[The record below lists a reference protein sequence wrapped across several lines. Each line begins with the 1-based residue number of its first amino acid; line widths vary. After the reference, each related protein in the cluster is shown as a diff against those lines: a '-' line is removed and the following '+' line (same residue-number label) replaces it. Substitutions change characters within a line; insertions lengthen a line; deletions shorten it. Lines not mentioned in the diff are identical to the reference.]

1 MPSYAKINVQLN
13 LSASVNPETGN
24 NYLADV
30 LDSVRNMFLTCSFT
44 RIGVSGSVTDL
55 STLPAPTLANTLIA
69 YDVFAFNDS
78 WQATHPLYV
87 RVNYRT
93 GVHRASPCF
102 LVEMGSQI
110 NVSGSIISDDKLSGE
125 TISAAGSTAVNEGSS
140 SIYASGDGSYI
151 SSLLCPT
158 NANTNQVFVCER
170 FYDQFGQ
177 PTGSGFHFLTSGYS
191 GEAILR
197 QSATL
202 YGQSP
207 PTAETRTAVVIRPS
221 RVPAIYDG
229 NLVLGMVTPFVGK
242 PMFPSRNLLMGE
254 STTFTSTYQTVNYTM
269 YGTSSVYMN
278 AGNNLSQANN
288 HNVYSN
294 SRWLVRI

>member
-1 MPSYAKINVQLN
+1 MPSYSKIDVQLN

-30 LDSVRNMFLTCSFT
+30 LGSVRDMFLTCSFT
-44 RIGVSGSVTDL
+44 RVEVTGSVTDL
-55 STLPAPTLANTLIA
+55 NTLPAPTLANTLIA

-87 RVNYRT
+87 RANYRT
-93 GVHRASPCF
+93 GINRNAVAV

-110 NVSGSIISDDKLSGE
+110 NVSGSIVSNDKLSGE
-125 TISAAGSTAVNEGSS
+125 TIVATSNAVFNQGSS

-151 SSLLCPT
+151 SSLVFPT
-158 NANTNQVFVCER
+158 NEQSNQVFLCER
-170 FYDQFGQ
+170 FYDQYGQ
-177 PTGSGFHFLTSGYS
+177 PTGSGFHLLTTGYS

-221 RVPAIYDG
+221 RTPAIYNG

-278 AGNNLSQANN
+278 AGGLLTQANN